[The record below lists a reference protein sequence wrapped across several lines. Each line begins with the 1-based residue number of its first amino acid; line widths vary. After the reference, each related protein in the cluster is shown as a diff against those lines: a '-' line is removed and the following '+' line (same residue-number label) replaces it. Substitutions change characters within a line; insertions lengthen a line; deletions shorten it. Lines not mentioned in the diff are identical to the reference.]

1 MTLFDALRH
10 QWRQRVRSPT
20 WGRSLIGAL
29 VLLLAAGYFGV
40 LFVALGWLFPDVV
53 AEVAPDREPLQL
65 LNGFLLYGAVG
76 LVPARFFLQRSAGS
90 DVQPYLN
97 LPIRRA
103 RVVRILQVL
112 SSLSLLNLIPILV
125 LAALWGSTVVP
136 EASALGAALWAVGAL
151 LLVVATQFLNSL
163 LRAVWDRNAGFVLGV
178 AGLLAVLVAGSNWRG
193 SSVLRSASAWCFEG
207 LAAGRIPPL
216 IVLFAATGTLAV
228 AAHRVLRGRLY
239 GVLGDADSPRTQS
252 TGVLHGAGRGWGRV
266 ASLAL
271 LDLKLILRNKR
282 PRQLLLAGIPMI
294 GIFAYV
300 FLSGEPDPF
309 NAILF
314 TFLASGILALPYS
327 RFGYA
332 WHGRHFDAL
341 LVRTSPRLL
350 VQAQYLTFAGL
361 CASST
366 AGVATLLVVLWPSLL
381 LSLGAFALYHVG
393 VTAPIQLGLGAW
405 AREAIRL
412 RETTMFNYQGTS
424 TLDFVGIF
432 LVMGVPL
439 ILFFWIGRSAALT
452 TIAGTGALGLTTAPL
467 WTRALG
473 RLLRRQRYAM
483 AAGFRGE

>member
-1 MTLFDALRH
+1 M
-10 QWRQRVRSPT
+10 
-20 WGRSLIGAL
+20 WGRNLIGGMLL
-29 VLLLAAGYFGV
+29 VLATAYFGI
-40 LFVALGWLFPDVV
+40 LFVVAGWFYPQVV
-53 AEVAPDREPLQL
+53 VKVAPEQDPLRL
-65 LNGFLLYGAVG
+65 LNQFLLYGAAG
-76 LVPARFFLQRSAGS
+76 LVACRFFLQRSAGS
-90 DVQPYLN
+90 DVRPYLN
-97 LPIRRA
+97 LPLQRA
-103 RVVRILQVL
+103 QLVRIMQVL

-151 LLVVATQFLNSL
+151 LLVAATQFLNSL

-178 AGLLAVLVAGSNWRG
+178 AGLLAVLVAGSNWTG
-193 SSVLRSASAWCFEG
+193 GGMLRAASAWCFEG
-207 LAAGRIPPL
+207 LAAERILPL
-216 IVLFAATGTLAV
+216 IVLFAATGTLSV
-228 AAHRVLRGRLY
+228 AAHRMLRHRLYSVLGDTEWTHVQAGAVLRG
-239 GVLGDADSPRTQS
+239 Q
-252 TGVLHGAGRGWGRV
+252 GRGWGRV

-282 PRQLLLAGIPMI
+282 PRQLLLAGIPVI

-350 VQAQYLTFAGL
+350 VRAQYLTFAGL

-473 RLLRRQRYAM
+473 RLLRGQRYAM